1 MVLAYSIDPAKPA
14 DELREVQRRLADGR
28 RRMLTLV
35 EEDAQSYEAVRA
47 ARRTRK
53 ERPGDVAAEAGYRG
67 ALRGAASVPLETAR
81 LSQELAVG
89 LESVRSRTKATL
101 ASDLVTALALFRAAT
116 EGGLANVAINL
127 DDLKAAG
134 EPTLSVETEVARL
147 RSKG

>member
-1 MVLAYSIDPAKPA
+1 
-14 DELREVQRRLADGR
+14 
-28 RRMLTLV
+28 
-35 EEDAQSYEAVRA
+35 
-47 ARRTRK
+47 
-53 ERPGDVAAEAGYRG
+53 
-67 ALRGAASVPLETAR
+67 
-81 LSQELAVG
+81 VG